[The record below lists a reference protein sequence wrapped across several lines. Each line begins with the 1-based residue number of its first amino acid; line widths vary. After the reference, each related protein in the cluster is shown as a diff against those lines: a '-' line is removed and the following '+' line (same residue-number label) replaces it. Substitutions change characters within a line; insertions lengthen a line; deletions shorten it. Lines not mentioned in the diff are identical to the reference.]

1 MKRKTFAII
10 FLFTCIISFSTLYA
24 ADIKGKV
31 ILSHNGKPYSHGD
44 ILLTLRGAEEYI
56 KAKIESDGNFTFR
69 DIKPGKYEIKMDLYS
84 ATPSGGEKREIE
96 IKEEDETLELNLPIS
111 LSLLDKALVFTKEG
125 SDFIWFPLMVALLL
139 TIGVVLTCLTR
150 LIQVRRLI
158 PSLKIVLRG
167 ALRKDKLEK
176 EEGDIS
182 PYAALMTALAATV
195 GNGNIAGVATAI
207 ATGGPGAPV
216 WMWIAGFFG
225 MATKYAEGFLGVR
238 FRIKNERGEMS
249 GGPMYYARY
258 GIKNM
263 YLAKFM
269 GMFFAICG
277 AFTCLFGS
285 GNMAQSNSMALIF
298 NDQFGVPFWL
308 TGLVMFTMVGA
319 VILGG
324 IKRIGSVSERLV
336 PTMIVLYFGG
346 AIVII
351 LANITNLPAAF
362 AEIFRCAFTVKAVGG
377 AMVGTSVKLAISLG
391 IRRGML
397 SNESG
402 LGSAGIAQASS
413 KSSDP
418 SRNGLIAMTGTF
430 IDTLVVNTLTT
441 LSIVITGMYLKT
453 AAFGSS
459 KGLTSTAL
467 TAAAF
472 DSVIPFGGY
481 IIALCSFL
489 FGYSTLIAWCY
500 YGEKCLEYIFG
511 VRIIYPYRI
520 AFIIL
525 LFIGAN
531 IQGAHLNIIW
541 YIGDMANA
549 FMAFPNLLSMILLAG
564 LVGKVTTKYFYKKKK
579 KESNILNA

>member
-1 MKRKTFAII
+1 MKKKLLANL
-10 FLFTCIISFSTLYA
+10 FLFSCLLNLNTLKA

-31 ILSHNGKPYSHGD
+31 TLLPEKKPYSHGA
-44 ILLTLRGAEEYI
+44 ILLRPLGAESYT
-56 KAKIESDGNFTFR
+56 KAEIDEQGNFSYR
-69 DIKPGKYEIKMDLYS
+69 DLEVGKYIIKMDLYS
-84 ATPSGGEKREIE
+84 VYPVEREIE
-96 IKEEDETLELNLPIS
+96 IQDEAETLELEFPIS
-111 LSLLDKALVFTKEG
+111 LSLLDKALVFTKET
-125 SDFIWFPLMVALLL
+125 SDFIWFPLMVVLLFIIGVML
-139 TIGVVLTCLTR
+139 TILTR

-158 PSLKIVLRG
+158 LSLKMVLRG
-167 ALRKDKLEK
+167 ALHKDESEK

-207 ATGGPGAPV
+207 ATGGPGAPM

-238 FRIKNERGEMS
+238 FRIKNVRGEMS

-258 GIKNM
+258 GIKNQS
-263 YLAKFM
+263 LAKFM

-277 AFTCLFGS
+277 AFTCLFGT
-285 GNMAQSNSMALIF
+285 GNMAQSNSMALTF

-308 TGLVMFTMVGA
+308 TGLVIFTMVGA

-324 IKRIGSVSERLV
+324 IKRIGGVSERLV
-336 PTMIVLYFGG
+336 PTMIILYFVG
-346 AIVII
+346 ATVVI
-351 LANITNLPAAF
+351 LANISNIPAAF
-362 AEIFRCAFTVKAVGG
+362 TVIFKSAFTVKAVGG
-377 AMVGTSVKLAISLG
+377 AMVGTSVRLAISIG
-391 IRRGML
+391 VRRGLL

-402 LGSAGIAQASS
+402 LGSAAIAQSAS

-441 LSIVITGMYLKT
+441 LTIVITGMYLKT
-453 AAFGSS
+453 AAFGAPE
-459 KGLTSTAL
+459 GLTSTAL

-472 DSVIPFGGY
+472 SSVIPYGGY
-481 IIALCSFL
+481 IIALSSFL
-489 FGYSTLIAWCY
+489 FGYSTLLGWCY

-531 IQGAHLNIIW
+531 IQGPHLNIVW
-541 YIGDMANA
+541 YIGDIANA
-549 FMAFPNLLSMILLAG
+549 FMAFPNLLSIIVLAG
-564 LVGKVTTKYFYKKKK
+564 LVGRVTTKYFYGR
-579 KESNILNA
+579 EGNNF

>member
-1 MKRKTFAII
+1 MKKKVFAII
-10 FLFTCIISFSTLYA
+10 FISALVFSLSTLYA

-31 ILSHNGKPYSHGD
+31 SLSPEGKPYTHGD
-44 ILLTLRGAEEYI
+44 ILLTPLGTEEYI
-56 KAKIESDGNFTFR
+56 KAEIDDQGNFNFQ

-96 IKEEDETLELNLPIS
+96 INEEDEIIELPFNIS
-111 LSLLDKALVFTKEG
+111 LSFLDKTLVFTKET
-125 SDFIWFPLMVALLL
+125 SDFIWFPLMVAFLL
-139 TIGVVLTCLTR
+139 TIGVVLTYLTR

-158 PSLKIVLRG
+158 LSLKMVLKG
-167 ALRKDKLEK
+167 ALKKDKSEK

-195 GNGNIAGVATAI
+195 GNGNLAGVATAI

-258 GIKNM
+258 GIKNQS
-263 YLAKFM
+263 LAKFM

-277 AFTCLFGS
+277 AFTCLVGT
-285 GNMAQSNSMALIF
+285 GNMAQSNSMALVF

-308 TGLVMFTMVGA
+308 TGLVISIMVGA
-319 VILGG
+319 VIMGG
-324 IKRIGSVSERLV
+324 IKRIGGVSERLV
-336 PTMIVLYFGG
+336 PTMIIFYFGG
-346 AIVII
+346 ALVVI

-362 AEIFRCAFTVKAVGG
+362 AVIFKSAFSVKAVGG
-377 AMVGTSVKLAISLG
+377 AMIGTSVRLAISIG
-391 IRRGML
+391 VRRGLL

-402 LGSAGIAQASS
+402 LGSAAIAQSAS

-441 LSIVITGMYLKT
+441 LTIVITGMYLKT

-459 KGLTSTAL
+459 EGLTATKL

-481 IIALCSFL
+481 IIALSSFL
-489 FGYSTLIAWCY
+489 FGYSTLLGWCY

-511 VRIIYPYRI
+511 VRIIHPYRI

-531 IQGAHLNIIW
+531 IQGPHLNIVW

-549 FMAFPNLLSMILLAG
+549 FMAFPNLVCLIILGG
-564 LVGKVTTKYFYKKKK
+564 LVGKATTKYFYKKNEK
-579 KESNILNA
+579 I

>member
-1 MKRKTFAII
+1 MK
-10 FLFTCIISFSTLYA
+10 
-24 ADIKGKV
+24 
-31 ILSHNGKPYSHGD
+31 
-44 ILLTLRGAEEYI
+44 
-56 KAKIESDGNFTFR
+56 
-69 DIKPGKYEIKMDLYS
+69 M
-84 ATPSGGEKREIE
+84 
-96 IKEEDETLELNLPIS
+96 
-111 LSLLDKALVFTKEG
+111 VF
-125 SDFIWFPLMVALLL
+125 
-139 TIGVVLTCLTR
+139 
-150 LIQVRRLI
+150 
-158 PSLKIVLRG
+158 RG
-167 ALRKDKLEK
+167 ALKKDKLDK

-238 FRIKNERGEMS
+238 FRIKNKRGEMS
-249 GGPMYYARY
+249 GGPMYYARH
-258 GIKNM
+258 GIKNIH
-263 YLAKFM
+263 LAKFM

-285 GNMAQSNSMALIF
+285 GNMAQSNSMALVF
-298 NDQFGVPFWL
+298 NTQFGVPFWL
-308 TGLVMFTMVGA
+308 TGLVITTMVGA

-324 IKRIGSVSERLV
+324 IKRIGGVSERLV
-336 PTMIVLYFGG
+336 PTMIILYFGG
-346 AIVII
+346 ALVII

-362 AEIFRCAFTVKAVGG
+362 SVIFKSAFSVKAAGG
-377 AMVGTSVKLAISLG
+377 AMVGTSVRLAISIG
-391 IRRGML
+391 VRRGML

-402 LGSAGIAQASS
+402 LGSAAIAQSAS

-441 LSIVITGMYLKT
+441 LTIVITGMYLKT

-459 KGLTSTAL
+459 EGLTSTAL

-481 IIALCSFL
+481 IIALSSFL
-489 FGYSTLIAWCY
+489 FGYSTLLAWCY

-525 LFIGAN
+525 IFIGAN
-531 IQGAHLNIIW
+531 ITGAHLNIIW
-541 YIGDMANA
+541 YVGDIANA
-549 FMAFPNLLSMILLAG
+549 SMAFPNLLSLILLAG
-564 LVGKVTTKYFYKKKK
+564 MVGKVTTKYFYKK
-579 KESNILNA
+579 

>member
-1 MKRKTFAII
+1 MKPMKKKVSVLI
-10 FLFTCIISFSTLYA
+10 FLLSFIFGLSTLNA

-31 ILSHNGKPYSHGD
+31 TLSPEGKPYTRGL
-44 ILLTLRGAEEYI
+44 ILLKAIGSKKYI
-56 KAKIESDGNFTFR
+56 EAKIDEQGNFFYQ
-69 DIKPGKYEIKMDLYS
+69 DITPGKYSLWMDLYS
-84 ATPSGGEKREIE
+84 ATPSGGEEREIE
-96 IKEEDETLELNLPIS
+96 IIEKTEALELNLSIS
-111 LSLLDKALVFTKEG
+111 LSFPDKVLVFTKET
-125 SDFIWFPLMVALLL
+125 SDFIWFPLMVGFLLL
-139 TIGVVLTCLTR
+139 IGIVLTILTR

-158 PSLKIVLRG
+158 LSLKMVLKG
-167 ALRKDKLEK
+167 ALHKDKSEK

-249 GGPMYYARY
+249 GGPMYYARH
-258 GIKNM
+258 GIKNEN
-263 YLAKFM
+263 LAKFM

-277 AFTCLFGS
+277 AFTCLFGT
-285 GNMAQSNSMALIF
+285 GNMAQSNSMALVF

-308 TGLVMFTMVGA
+308 TGIVISTLVGA
-319 VILGG
+319 VVLGG
-324 IKRIGSVSERLV
+324 IKRIGGVSERLV
-336 PTMIVLYFGG
+336 PTMIILYFGG
-346 AIVII
+346 ALVII
-351 LANITNLPAAF
+351 LANLVNIPAAF
-362 AEIFRCAFTVKAVGG
+362 AVIFKSAFSVKAIGG
-377 AMVGTSVKLAISLG
+377 GMIGASVKQAISIG
-391 IRRGML
+391 VRRGLL

-402 LGSAGIAQASS
+402 LGSAAIAQSAS
-413 KSSDP
+413 KSSHP
-418 SRNGLIAMTGTF
+418 PRNGLIAMTGTF

-441 LSIVITGMYLKT
+441 LTIVITGMYLKT
-453 AAFGSS
+453 AVFGAPEN
-459 KGLTSTAL
+459 LTSTAL

-481 IIALCSFL
+481 IIALSSLL
-489 FGYSTLIAWCY
+489 FGYSTLLGWCY

-511 VRIIYPYRI
+511 VRIVHPYRI

-525 LFIGAN
+525 IFVGAN
-531 IQGAHLNIIW
+531 IQGPHLNIVW

-549 FMAFPNLLSMILLAG
+549 FMAFPNLVCLIILG
-564 LVGKVTTKYFYKKKK
+564 RMVGKVTTKYFYKK
-579 KESNILNA
+579 NT

>member
-1 MKRKTFAII
+1 MKKKFVIII
-10 FLFTCIISFSTLYA
+10 FLSLLLAGFSVSNGA
-24 ADIKGKV
+24 EIKGKV
-31 ILSHNGKPYSHGD
+31 INAINGKPYAHGSV
-44 ILLTLRGAEEYI
+44 LVEPLGSENRLE
-56 KAKIESDGNFTFR
+56 AKIDKQGNYIFQNLE
-69 DIKPGKYEIKMDLYS
+69 PGTYILWMDLYS
-84 ATPSGGEKREIE
+84 ATPAGGERREIKIIE
-96 IKEEDETLELNLPIS
+96 PDEALELELSIS
-111 LSLLDKALVFTKEG
+111 PSLLDKALVFTKET
-125 SDFIWFPLMVALLL
+125 SDFIWFPLMVVLLFLIGIVL
-139 TIGVVLTCLTR
+139 TILTR
-150 LIQVRRLI
+150 LIQVRRF
-158 PSLKIVLRG
+158 VLSMKMVFRG
-167 ALRKDKLEK
+167 AMKKDRSEK

-195 GNGNIAGVATAI
+195 GNGNLAGVATAI

-238 FRIKNERGEMS
+238 FRVKNERGEMS

-258 GIKNM
+258 GIKNLK
-263 YLAKFM
+263 LAKFM

-277 AFTCLFGS
+277 AFTCLFGT
-285 GNMAQSNSMALIF
+285 GNMAQSNSMALVF

-308 TGLVMFTMVGA
+308 TGFVVFTMVGA

-324 IKRIGSVSERLV
+324 IKRIGAVSERLV
-336 PTMIVLYFGG
+336 PTMILLYFAG

-351 LANITNLPAAF
+351 GANIIHLPAAF
-362 AEIFRCAFTVKAVGG
+362 AVIFKSAFSVKAVGG
-377 AMVGTSVKLAISLG
+377 GMIGASVKLVISVG
-391 IRRGML
+391 VRRGLL

-402 LGSAGIAQASS
+402 LGSAAIAQSAS

-441 LSIVITGMYLKT
+441 LTIVITGMYLKT
-453 AAFGSS
+453 PVFGSVE
-459 KGLTSTAL
+459 GLTSTKL

-472 DSVIPFGGY
+472 DSVLPFGGY
-481 IIALCSFL
+481 IIALSSFL
-489 FGYSTLIAWCY
+489 FGYSTLLGWCY

-525 LFIGAN
+525 LFIGSN
-531 IQGAHLNIIW
+531 IQGPHLNIVW
-541 YIGDMANA
+541 YVGDMANA
-549 FMAFPNLLSMILLAG
+549 LMAFPNIVSMIILAG
-564 LVGKVTTKYFYKKKK
+564 MVGKVTTDYFYKKDKGLHPH
-579 KESNILNA
+579 I

>member
-1 MKRKTFAII
+1 MI
-10 FLFTCIISFSTLYA
+10 FLSGSASLNA

-31 ILSHNGKPYSHGD
+31 TLSPEGKPYAHGNMLLMPVGEEKYTKAEID
-44 ILLTLRGAEEYI
+44 PEGNYIYEDLRPGRYIL
-56 KAKIESDGNFTFR
+56 
-69 DIKPGKYEIKMDLYS
+69 KMDLYS
-84 ATPSGGEKREIE
+84 LTPFETEVVIA
-96 IKEEDETLELNLPIS
+96 EDTETKVIDVLLS
-111 LSLLDKALVFTKEG
+111 LSLLDKALVFTKEA
-125 SDFIWFPLMVALLL
+125 SDFMWFPLMVALLL
-139 TIGVVLTCLTR
+139 TIGILLTIFTR
-150 LIQVRRLI
+150 FIQVRRLVL
-158 PSLKIVLRG
+158 SLKMVLRG
-167 ALRKDKLEK
+167 AMHKDKSEK

-195 GNGNIAGVATAI
+195 GNGNLAGVATAI
-207 ATGGPGAPV
+207 ATGGPGAPL

-258 GIKNM
+258 GIKN
-263 YLAKFM
+263 LAIAKFM

-277 AFTCLFGS
+277 AFTCLFGT

-298 NDQFGVPFWL
+298 NDQFSVPFWL
-308 TGLVMFTMVGA
+308 TGLVITTMVGA

-336 PTMIVLYFGG
+336 PTMIVLYFCG

-351 LANITNLPAAF
+351 LANIANLPAAF
-362 AEIFRCAFTVKAVGG
+362 SVIFKSAFSAKAVGG
-377 AMVGTSVKLAISLG
+377 AMVGTSVKLAISIG
-391 IRRGML
+391 VRRGLL

-402 LGSAGIAQASS
+402 LGSAAIAQSAS

-441 LSIVITGMYLKT
+441 LTIVITGMYLKT
-453 AAFGSS
+453 AAFGSPEN
-459 KGLTSTAL
+459 LTSTEL

-481 IIALCSFL
+481 IIALSSFL
-489 FGYSTLIAWCY
+489 FGYSTLLGWCY

-511 VRIIYPYRI
+511 VRIVYPFRI
-520 AFIIL
+520 AFIFL
-525 LFIGAN
+525 LFIGSI
-531 IQGAHLNIIW
+531 IQGVHLNIVW

-549 FMAFPNLLSMILLAG
+549 LMAFPNLVSLIILAG
-564 LVGKVTTKYFYKKKK
+564 LVGKVTTKYFYRKGKQHSFLDAKK
-579 KESNILNA
+579 